1 MALDKTTKGGNSMDS
16 VIISIVLGFF
26 IIALGISNRKGN
38 ISSVHW
44 YHRTRV
50 TEENRV
56 PFGRMIGLGTIIIG
70 ISFVVFGVLALVT
83 EITHKDIFIGL
94 GAAAVIVGTIVG
106 IALSVCAMFKYNKGI
121 V

>member
-1 MALDKTTKGGNSMDS
+1 MDS
-16 VIISIVLGFF
+16 VIIPIVLGFF

-56 PFGRMIGLGTIIIG
+56 PFGRMIGLGTIMIG
-70 ISFVVFGVLALVT
+70 ASFVVFGALALVT
-83 EITHKDIFIGL
+83 EITHKDFFVGL
-94 GAAAVIVGTIVG
+94 GAAVVIVGTIAGV
-106 IALSVCAMFKYNKGI
+106 ALSVYALFKYNKGI

>member
-1 MALDKTTKGGNSMDS
+1 MDS
-16 VIISIVLGFF
+16 VIIPIILGIF
-26 IIALGISNRKGN
+26 ITALGISNRKGN

-56 PFGRMIGLGTIIIG
+56 PFGRMIGLGTIVIG
-70 ISFVVFGVLALVT
+70 VSFVVFGVLSFVT
-83 EITHKDIFIGL
+83 EITQIEIFIEV
-94 GAAAVIVGTIVG
+94 GAAAVIVGTIAGV
-106 IALSVCAMFKYNKGI
+106 ALSVCAMFKYNKGI